1 MPPFDA
7 HLHAF
12 QDDRTERASLD
23 RINRAKEHWRAY
35 VQGSAEL
42 ELTRNKMA
50 LRGQPPDP
58 PMAGGLTGGGGTMP
72 SRDRPVFVPFLCFGW
87 SGDLLP

>member
-1 MPPFDA
+1 MPDFDA

-35 VQGSAEL
+35 IQGRAES
-42 ELTRNKMA
+42 ELTLNKQGHPA
-50 LRGQPPDP
+50 ER
-58 PMAGGLTGGGGTMP
+58 MAGRGSGTA
-72 SRDRPVFVPFLCFGW
+72 GQ
-87 SGDLLP
+87 